1 MLVLIHKEC
10 GGPALDE
17 SPVGEVCAIPI
28 DRFPFACFTC
38 LEEIDD
44 GVWNVYFGPLKLGRL
59 LERQMR
65 IEDQYG
71 RLKRHHWRTAARS
84 ASSEG

>member
-28 DRFPFACFTC
+28 GQFPFSCFSC
-38 LEEIDD
+38 LEEILDESE
-44 GVWNVYFGPLKLGRL
+44 VRLSEELG
-59 LERQMR
+59 
-65 IEDQYG
+65 I
-71 RLKRHHWRTAARS
+71 
-84 ASSEG
+84 